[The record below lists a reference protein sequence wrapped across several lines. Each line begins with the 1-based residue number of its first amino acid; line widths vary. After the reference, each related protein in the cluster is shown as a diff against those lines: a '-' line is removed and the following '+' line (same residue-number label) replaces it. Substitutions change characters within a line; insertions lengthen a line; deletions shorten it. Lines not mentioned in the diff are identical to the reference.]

1 MKKKN
6 QSQKK
11 TMLLYVDSSE
21 IKNLNISA
29 CDESDHAG
37 FQTEVLLSLV
47 GANFNIKKKKG
58 GF

>member
-1 MKKKN
+1 
-6 QSQKK
+6 
-11 TMLLYVDSSE
+11 MLLYVDSSE

-29 CDESDHAG
+29 CAESDHAG